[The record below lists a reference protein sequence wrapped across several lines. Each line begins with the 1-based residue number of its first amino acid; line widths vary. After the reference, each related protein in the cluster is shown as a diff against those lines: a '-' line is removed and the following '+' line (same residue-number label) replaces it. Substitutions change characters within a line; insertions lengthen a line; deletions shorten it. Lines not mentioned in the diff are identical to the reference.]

1 MRRTPKSQNF
11 SYMYMCS
18 RCIHWERKRKC
29 TCTQVAFW
37 TWWLAI
43 SLYLRITEE
52 NPLPDLNIV
61 YTPWWFVKNKTWVQP
76 VQKSRDQM
84 YWGSLLKQR
93 LQKKLL
99 ALFRLGQEILLV
111 RVHIVDAKAMLLPNA
126 FYSMVIQNGF
136 MSLNIKK
143 ATHITKQF
151 NSDQIALLIS
161 LLQNQESNLSSRV
174 STLIGAS

>member
-1 MRRTPKSQNF
+1 
-11 SYMYMCS
+11 
-18 RCIHWERKRKC
+18 
-29 TCTQVAFW
+29 
-37 TWWLAI
+37 
-43 SLYLRITEE
+43 
-52 NPLPDLNIV
+52 
-61 YTPWWFVKNKTWVQP
+61 
-76 VQKSRDQM
+76 M

-99 ALFRLGQEILLV
+99 TLFRLGQEILLV
-111 RVHIVDAKAMLLPNA
+111 RVHIVDAKAMMLPNA

-161 LLQNQESNLSSRV
+161 LLQNQQSNLSSRV